1 MITFVVIAA
10 AMLLAALAWVLVP
23 LLQRR
28 PQTSLGQE
36 ESNLAVL
43 RDARGELEADLASG
57 TIAAEQYEVSR
68 AELDRRVLEDT
79 RSVDGATATPPR
91 SGALTAALIA
101 AVMPI
106 AAVVLYLVLGAPVA
120 LSPDAAKMAAAP
132 DDAQH
137 ATSPQQI
144 EAMIGQV
151 KEKLAADPSNVDG
164 WVVLARTYYVTGR
177 APEAAQ
183 AYEKAT
189 SLAPGDADLLADYA
203 DALGVAQGR
212 SLEGRPAELVA
223 RALKADPSHWK
234 ANALAGTLAFSK
246 KEYAKAVGYW
256 EKTKAAVP
264 PESPIAQSISGSI
277 AEARQLAGMPAAGA
291 TATASSSAQPAAPA
305 MSAAPATGM
314 GGARTTPAVGGGGRV
329 AGKVVLSPTLA
340 ANVSP
345 DDAVIIFARPADGSR
360 MPLALL
366 SGKKVK
372 DLPLE
377 FALDDSMAMSP
388 SMKLSDHGEV
398 IIGARVSRSGSPM
411 PASGDLE
418 GLSQPVKLGTGGVA
432 LTIDRRLP

>member
-28 PQTSLGQE
+28 PQSSIGRE

-43 RDARGELEADLASG
+43 RDARAELEADLASG
-57 TIAAEQYEVSR
+57 TLSAEQYDASR
-68 AELDRRVLEDT
+68 SELDRRVLEET
-79 RSVDGATATPPR
+79 HGAEGAIATPPR
-91 SGALTAALIA
+91 SGALTAAVVAAVLPIA
-101 AVMPI
+101 AVM
-106 AAVVLYLVLGAPVA
+106 LYLVLGTPFA
-120 LSPDAAKMAAAP
+120 LSPDAARLAAAP
-132 DDAQH
+132 DDPQH

-151 KEKLAADPSNVDG
+151 KEKLAADPNNVDG

-177 APEAAQ
+177 AAEAAQ

-212 SLEGRPAELVA
+212 SLEGKPAALVA
-223 RALKADPSHWK
+223 RALEANPNHWK
-234 ANALAGTLAFSK
+234 ANALAGTLAFNK
-246 KEYAKAVGYW
+246 KDYAKAAGYW

-264 PESPIAQSISGSI
+264 PESPIAQSIAGSI
-277 AEARQLAGMPAAGA
+277 AEARQLAGMPAAP
-291 TATASSSAQPAAPA
+291 ASSAAPAAPA
-305 MSAAPATGM
+305 MAAAPANPV
-314 GGARTTPAVGGGGRV
+314 GGPKAAAPVGGGGRV
-329 AGKVVLSPTLA
+329 AGKVALSPTLA

-345 DDAVIIFARPADGSR
+345 DDAVIVFARPADGSR

-398 IIGARVSRSGSPM
+398 IVGARVSRSGSPM

-432 LTIDRRLP
+432 LTIDRRIP